1 MNFNIFYLNFSKVYE
16 TKMLLNNIV
25 PEKITKEKSFTSQS
39 NNEIGFSSD
48 VFSLKHG
55 ESKGEYFRL
64 TETLKVKEEKAVVL
78 KDILKETNSI
88 SNFDNVNEGDLI
100 KIDNVSIEF
109 YDDGDT
115 ERMLSL
121 FSKDAISGMIYEG
134 FDVSNFILKYFNDSA
149 YHLKCKFNGE
159 NIVFKIPIENNTEFE
174 SKYSINDLLIGKL
187 SIVGIYKGRI
197 SEIDFKRSN
206 FSAAINQQQNTPQQD
221 SSNSKIMSS
230 SHDEPKNDSPQN
242 TKIEDDLLYIDIFAI
257 IQNINF
263 KREKSPI
270 NEKRSLLDKIKQ
282 WMGR

>member
-1 MNFNIFYLNFSKVYE
+1 
-16 TKMLLNNIV
+16 MLLNNIV
-25 PEKITKEKSFTSQS
+25 REKITKEKSFMSTT
-39 NNEIGFSSD
+39 NDEIGVSSD

-55 ESKGEYFRL
+55 ESKGEYFKL

-88 SNFDNVNEGDLI
+88 ENFEDVEEGDLI

-121 FSKDAISGMIYEG
+121 LSKEAISGMIYEG

-149 YHLKCKFNGE
+149 YHLKCSVNGE
-159 NIVFKIPIENNTEFE
+159 NVVFKIPIENNTEFE

-187 SIVGIYKGRI
+187 SIVGIYKGKI
-197 SEIDFKRSN
+197 SEKDFQRSN
-206 FSAAINQQQNTPQQD
+206 FSIAIDQQNNVPLQD

-230 SHDEPKNDSPQN
+230 SYTKIKKDSPQN
-242 TKIEDDLLYIDIFAI
+242 LNNKNDLLYIDIFAI

-263 KREKSPI
+263 KREKSPV
-270 NEKRSLLDKIKQ
+270 NEKISLFDRIKR

>member
-1 MNFNIFYLNFSKVYE
+1 
-16 TKMLLNNIV
+16 MLLNNIV

-121 FSKDAISGMIYEG
+121 LSKDAISGMIYEG

-206 FSAAINQQQNTPQQD
+206 FSAAINQQQNTPQQY